1 MATERVGVVELKK
14 RCLPRICVG
23 ALSKEHV
30 IFSKMLHR
38 SKNQQRHD
46 LSFQKMTGVSRKVK
60 KYLAT
65 VNLQQKLRL
74 LIKKLFS
81 VNVSHPVGMLE
92 TVEEF
97 FRQLLESSIFTADLL
112 EFIEETW
119 RHVSVYHTL
128 YLRSHTHVLH

>member
-1 MATERVGVVELKK
+1 
-14 RCLPRICVG
+14 
-23 ALSKEHV
+23 
-30 IFSKMLHR
+30 
-38 SKNQQRHD
+38 
-46 LSFQKMTGVSRKVK
+46 
-60 KYLAT
+60 
-65 VNLQQKLRL
+65 
-74 LIKKLFS
+74 
-81 VNVSHPVGMLE
+81 MLE

>member
-74 LIKKLFS
+74 LIKKLFRFGKPFHILLKYHS
-81 VNVSHPVGMLE
+81 NFIVLE
-92 TVEEF
+92 
-97 FRQLLESSIFTADLL
+97 QCKCESSSGYVGDCGGVFQATIGV
-112 EFIEETW
+112 I
-119 RHVSVYHTL
+119 HIHC
-128 YLRSHTHVLH
+128 